1 MRVWEV
7 MAAHTRARHISAM
20 RLIGKIRQRL
30 GWRASARG
38 PMTPGSAAKL
48 EGVKMRL
55 RTYAVDRRAPRKART
70 VSCRR
75 PPTRL
80 FWTASRSDGKRCLSL
95 LSHAQIRARH
105 AWEPSRAPQSMSITL
120 GTVAFH
126 TRVQRSSR
134 GDYYGAPAPLLCLD
148 ILFGGERRRI
158 ANAMPRTP
166 VAWHC
171 VLPKSPLTPRLSSPC
186 CRLHHP
192 LAVTVTHSL
201 PHDGAAHNV
210 VRRAAADGVGPFWT
224 RAARRRRDSTETFS
238 DNGNSVPSRPA
249 AWSAVQ
255 LVWARGRCRH
265 LRRSIGPWRWRR
277 VRSRRRPACEA
288 AMRPCSQSACVC
300 VHSRARDCSLSRIR
314 MGTVIL
320 CGLHRSRFQTP
331 LGDGASKKRLRSRRI
346 S

>member
-1 MRVWEV
+1 
-7 MAAHTRARHISAM
+7 MAR
-20 RLIGKIRQRL
+20 
-30 GWRASARG
+30 
-38 PMTPGSAAKL
+38 
-48 EGVKMRL
+48 RL
-55 RTYAVDRRAPRKART
+55 RCCVLTYSSVVSDDESRT
-70 VSCRR
+70 
-75 PPTRL
+75 
-80 FWTASRSDGKRCLSL
+80 RCL
-95 LSHAQIRARH
+95 
-105 AWEPSRAPQSMSITL
+105 
-120 GTVAFH
+120 G
-126 TRVQRSSR
+126 
-134 GDYYGAPAPLLCLD
+134 PLLRGIAC
-148 ILFGGERRRI
+148 FRSPRSRR
-158 ANAMPRTP
+158 
-166 VAWHC
+166 
-171 VLPKSPLTPRLSSPC
+171 RLSSPC

-210 VRRAAADGVGPFWT
+210 ARRAAADGVGPFWT

>member
-1 MRVWEV
+1 MGESRP
-7 MAAHTRARHISAM
+7 
-20 RLIGKIRQRL
+20 L

-38 PMTPGSAAKL
+38 PTTPGSAAKL

-55 RTYAVDRRAPRKART
+55 RTCAVDRRVPRKART

-171 VLPKSPLTPRLSSPC
+171 VLPKSPLTPPFVIALLQAAPPTRC
-186 CRLHHP
+186 HG
-192 LAVTVTHSL
+192 HSL
-201 PHDGAAHNV
+201 AA
-210 VRRAAADGVGPFWT
+210 T
-224 RAARRRRDSTETFS
+224 RRR
-238 DNGNSVPSRPA
+238 
-249 AWSAVQ
+249 
-255 LVWARGRCRH
+255 
-265 LRRSIGPWRWRR
+265 
-277 VRSRRRPACEA
+277 
-288 AMRPCSQSACVC
+288 CSQRCETGS
-300 VHSRARDCSLSRIR
+300 
-314 MGTVIL
+314 G
-320 CGLHRSRFQTP
+320 
-331 LGDGASKKRLRSRRI
+331 
-346 S
+346 